1 MVDTAKVH
9 FVTVSAADSGQRLDN
24 FLRKLYPALPKSRI
38 YQMLRRGEV
47 RLNGGRVKPESRV
60 GAGDTLRLPPIAAGQ
75 REVQTVP
82 TFWCER
88 VQTAVL
94 FEDADFLILNKPA
107 GLPVHGGSGQEFG
120 LIDAVRQVW
129 GAGYAEL
136 AHRLDRD
143 TSGVLVLGKHRQAL
157 SGFQALMQAGGVE
170 KRYLCLV
177 DGAWDDKVREVRL
190 RMEKGQLR
198 GGERMVVSAATGQEA
213 RTLFRVERRFAQA
226 TLLEARLDTGRTHQI
241 RVAVQS
247 RGHGIAGDDKY
258 GKRDF
263 NRAIRRLGFKGMFLH
278 AASTRFVYDDRPV
291 AVSAPLPAAAS
302 QLLTTLDSF
311 NTKESV

>member
-1 MVDTAKVH
+1 MADASKVH

-24 FLRKLYPALPKSRI
+24 FLRRLYPALPKSRI

-47 RLNGGRVKPESRV
+47 RLNGGRIKPEARI
-60 GAGDTLRLPPIAAGQ
+60 GAGDTLRLPPVAAGQ
-75 REVQTVP
+75 RTAQAVP
-82 TFWCER
+82 AYWCER
-88 VQTAVL
+88 VQAAVL
-94 FEDADFLILNKPA
+94 FEDEDFLVVNKPA
-107 GLPVHGGSGQEFG
+107 GLPVHGGSGQDFG
-120 LIDAVRQVW
+120 LIDAVRQLW

-157 SGFQALMQAGGVE
+157 AGFQALMQAGGVE
-170 KRYLCLV
+170 KRYCCLV
-177 DGAWDDKVREVRL
+177 DGVWDDQVREVRL
-190 RMEKGQLR
+190 RMAKGQLR
-198 GGERMVVSAATGQEA
+198 GGERMVVSTEHGQEA
-213 RTLFRVERRFAQA
+213 RTLFRIGRRFAGA

-263 NRAIRRLGFKGMFLH
+263 NRTIRRLGFKGMFLH
-278 AASTRFVYDDRPV
+278 AASIRFVYDDCPI
-291 AVSAPLPAAAS
+291 AVSAPLPAAAAR
-302 QLLTTLDSF
+302 LLSTLD
-311 NTKESV
+311 KESV

>member
-1 MVDTAKVH
+1 MVDATKVH

-60 GAGDTLRLPPIAAGQ
+60 GAGDSLRLPPIAAGQ
-75 REVQTVP
+75 RETQAVP
-82 TFWCER
+82 VFWRGR
-88 VQTAVL
+88 VQAAVL
-94 FEDADFLILNKPA
+94 FEDDDFLILNKPA
-107 GLPVHGGSGQEFG
+107 GLPVHGGSGQDFG
-120 LIDAVRQVW
+120 LIDVVRQVW

-157 SGFQALMQAGGVE
+157 AGFQTQMQAGGVE

-177 DGAWDDKVREVRL
+177 DGIWDDKVREVRL

-213 RTLFRVERRFAQA
+213 RTLFRIERRFAQA

-258 GKRDF
+258 GRRDF

-278 AASTRFVYDDRPV
+278 AASIRFVYDDHAV
-291 AVSAPLPAAAS
+291 AVSAPLPAPAA
-302 QLLTTLDSF
+302 QLLTTLD
-311 NTKESV
+311 KEAL